1 MKKLVNIL
9 TSDKAAY
16 LLAILM
22 VIGLFLSVTA
32 FGIWMFKLILGMLGV
47 I

>member
-9 TSDKAAY
+9 TSDNASY
-16 LLAILM
+16 LLAVMM

-32 FGIWMFKLILGMLGV
+32 FGVWMFKLILGLVGV